1 MDGDSG
7 SAWEGKA
14 GVDGG
19 NARGKSFVLEGGR
32 DKVVNWIGSFRIYS
46 QVAQEQRSVIT
57 REKMVLS
64 YSLNAF

>member
-46 QVAQEQRSVIT
+46 QLAQRT
-57 REKMVLS
+57 T
-64 YSLNAF
+64 

>member
-14 GVDGG
+14 GVRGVD
-19 NARGKSFVLEGGR
+19 ARSKSFALEGGR

-46 QVAQEQRSVIT
+46 QLAQRT
-57 REKMVLS
+57 T
-64 YSLNAF
+64 